1 MSHLL
6 KRKEELNAEIKMVN
20 DTLTQLE
27 TLITIYSNSD
37 MIRVEQLA
45 VVKRELEIVFL
56 DVLNESNDLWLHSV
70 RSA

>member
-45 VVKRELEIVFL
+45 VVKRELEMVFL
-56 DVLNESNDLWLHSV
+56 DVLNESNDLWLHSIK
-70 RSA
+70 SA